1 MASSKEYRDFCLEQL
16 SFLDGISCRP
26 MMGEYILYL
35 NGVVFGGIYDD
46 NLLVKRTENNK
57 KYSMSE
63 TLPYPGGSPMY
74 LVDGVDNKAL
84 LADIVTDT
92 FNGLKGK

>member
-1 MASSKEYRDFCLEQL
+1 
-16 SFLDGISCRP
+16 

-46 NLLVKRTENNK
+46 NLLVKRTENSK

-74 LVDGVDNKAL
+74 LVDGVDNKEL